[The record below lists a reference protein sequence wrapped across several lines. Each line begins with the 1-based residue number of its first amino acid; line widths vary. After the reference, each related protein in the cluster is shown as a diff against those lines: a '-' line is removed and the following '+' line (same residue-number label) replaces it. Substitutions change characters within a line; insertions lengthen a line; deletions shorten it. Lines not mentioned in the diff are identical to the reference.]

1 MCLGKSAEV
10 ALAHEPIGRVIEV
23 VAIAEI
29 KQYIVPLVVEELRS
43 VIIPTFLNA
52 LQMTE
57 VQLNTIADHDKNNVD
72 SNIDE
77 QLHSTTTVP
86 TND

>member
-1 MCLGKSAEV
+1 MGLCLGKSAE
-10 ALAHEPIGRVIEV
+10 VIEV

-29 KQYIVPLVVEELRS
+29 KQYIVPLIVEELRS
-43 VIIPTFLNA
+43 IIIPTFLDA

-57 VQLNTIADHDKNNVD
+57 DKLNSIADHDKNNVE

-77 QLHSTTTVP
+77 QLHSATAIP
-86 TND
+86 AAI

>member
-1 MCLGKSAEV
+1 MGLCFGKTAEV
-10 ALAHEPIGRVIEV
+10 VEV

-29 KQYIVPLVVEELRS
+29 KQYIVPLIVEELKS

-57 VQLNTIADHDKNNVD
+57 AQLDAIAKHDKNNVD

-77 QLHSTTTVP
+77 QLHSTATVS
-86 TND
+86 TVD

>member
-1 MCLGKSAEV
+1 MGLCLGKSAE
-10 ALAHEPIGRVIEV
+10 VIEV

-29 KQYIVPLVVEELRS
+29 KQYIVPLIVEELRS
-43 VIIPTFLNA
+43 IIIPHIINA

-57 VQLNTIADHDKNNVD
+57 VELNNIAEEHDKNNVD

-77 QLHSTTTVP
+77 QLHSATAIP
-86 TND
+86 AAI